1 MRRSRFT
8 DEQIIDVLRL
18 VEFRERTEQTGVPPN
33 RAPLLAKSITRMQFR
48 VAPSDALVMISALLS
63 PIRL

>member
-1 MRRSRFT
+1 MTSWSTNPEVVMHFL
-8 DEQIIDVLRL
+8 DHI
-18 VEFRERTEQTGVPPN
+18 EFRERTEQTGVPPN

-48 VAPSDALVMISALLS
+48 VSPSDALVMISALLS